1 MWEVERMTD
10 GCCHV
15 AVGRWPAEERPVL
28 QHKSRI
34 SGTQQAVRWL
44 KQEVGMRGYIAD
56 QWQVL
61 IERLVSRF
69 PRACQPSFNNR
80 ITEGCGQRNSALFV
94 SINRLVTDI
103 SSGSTSK
110 ASSTASSL

>member
-15 AVGRWPAEERPVL
+15 AVGRWPAEERPAL

-61 IERLVSRF
+61 IERLVPGRQH
-69 PRACQPSFNNR
+69 R
-80 ITEGCGQRNSALFV
+80 
-94 SINRLVTDI
+94 VTTFCNTKLEFHNLH
-103 SSGSTSK
+103 GRSK
-110 ASSTASSL
+110 